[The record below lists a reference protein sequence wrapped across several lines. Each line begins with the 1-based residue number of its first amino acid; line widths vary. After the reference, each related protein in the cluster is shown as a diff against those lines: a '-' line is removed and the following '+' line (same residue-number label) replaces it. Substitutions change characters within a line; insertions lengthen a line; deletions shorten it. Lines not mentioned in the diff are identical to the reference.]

1 MTEQTTGQPAQ
12 VNISLAD
19 MATVVQMIDIAS
31 RRGAF
36 EGREL
41 QGVGML
47 RNKIEAFLQQNAPQ
61 NGQAPEG
68 MMPEAAAADVPADA
82 PLADKV
88 VS

>member
-1 MTEQTTGQPAQ
+1 MDENQPQ
-12 VNISLAD
+12 ENPGGINLQD
-19 MATVVQMIDIAS
+19 MATVVQIIDIAS

-47 RNKIEAFLQQNAPQ
+47 RNKIEAFLQAQTRQ
-61 NGQAPEG
+61 PEG
-68 MMPEAAAADVPADA
+68 NMPMEAMADVPQDA
-82 PLADKV
+82 ELADKV

>member
-1 MTEQTTGQPAQ
+1 MDENQQPENPGGINLQ
-12 VNISLAD
+12 D
-19 MATVVQMIDIAS
+19 MATVVQIIDIAS

-47 RNKIEAFLQQNAPQ
+47 RNKIEAFLRSQQQ
-61 NGQAPEG
+61 QPEG
-68 MMPEAAAADVPADA
+68 MMPPDAAMADVPADA

-88 VS
+88 TN

>member
-1 MTEQTTGQPAQ
+1 MDDNQPQ
-12 VNISLAD
+12 ENPGGINLQD
-19 MATVVQMIDIAS
+19 MATVVQIIDIAS

-47 RNKIEAFLQQNAPQ
+47 RNKIEAFLQSQTRQ
-61 NGQAPEG
+61 PEG
-68 MMPEAAAADVPADA
+68 NMPPMEAMADVPQDA
-82 PLADKV
+82 ELADKV

>member
-1 MTEQTTGQPAQ
+1 MDENQQPENPGGINLQ
-12 VNISLAD
+12 D
-19 MATVVQMIDIAS
+19 MATVVQIIDIAS

-47 RNKIEAFLQQNAPQ
+47 RNKIENFLRAQQQ
-61 NGQAPEG
+61 QPEG
-68 MMPEAAAADVPADA
+68 MMPPPEAAADVPADA

>member
-1 MTEQTTGQPAQ
+1 MDDNQPQ
-12 VNISLAD
+12 ENPGGINLQD
-19 MATVVQMIDIAS
+19 MATVVQIIDIAS

-47 RNKIEAFLQQNAPQ
+47 RNKIEAFLQAQTRQ
-61 NGQAPEG
+61 PEG
-68 MMPEAAAADVPADA
+68 NMPMEAMADVPQDA
-82 PLADKV
+82 ELADKV

>member
-1 MTEQTTGQPAQ
+1 MDENQQPENPGGINLQ
-12 VNISLAD
+12 D
-19 MATVVQMIDIAS
+19 MATVVQIIDIAS

-47 RNKIEAFLQQNAPQ
+47 RNKIENFLRAQQPT
-61 NGQAPEG
+61 EG
-68 MMPEAAAADVPADA
+68 MMPPPEAAADVPADA

>member
-1 MTEQTTGQPAQ
+1 MDENQPQ
-12 VNISLAD
+12 ENPGGINLQD
-19 MATVVQMIDIAS
+19 MATVVQIIDIAS

-47 RNKIEAFLQQNAPQ
+47 RNKIEAFLQAQTRQ
-61 NGQAPEG
+61 PEG
-68 MMPEAAAADVPADA
+68 NMPMEAVADVPQDA
-82 PLADKV
+82 ELADKV